1 MLRPMLRV
9 CGLLL
14 CSLLTLP
21 VMAQAAGD
29 EDYQAKINQLQQ
41 SIKQLQQELQKAK
54 GSRNQLQS
62 DLQSSEV
69 DISETLKKIEA
80 LKEELASQKKQLT
93 QLNRKQDELQA
104 ASREQQRY
112 IAEDI
117 NAAYRL
123 GSQSQLKLLLNQQ
136 QPETVARM
144 NKYYSYFLNARS
156 SRVDA
161 YLETIAELNI
171 IKPQI
176 EARTRTLEENTVQLQ
191 QRRQQLLAR
200 QQERTETLAK
210 LNASINRKD
219 EELKQQSQDKQR
231 LEKLLAEVTAAIANL
246 ALPTDGEPFAKLKG
260 RMPFPARGRL
270 LNRFGSSRLE
280 GKLRWEGVMIGAREG
295 TPVHAIHHGRVV
307 FSDYLRGHGML
318 VIIDHGD
325 GYMSLY
331 AHNQSL
337 LRETGDWVSSGE
349 VIAKVGNTGGQSQSA
364 LYFEIRHNG
373 KPTNPARWC
382 KA

>member
-1 MLRPMLRV
+1 MRV
-9 CGLLL
+9 SGLLL
-14 CSLLTLP
+14 CALLTLP
-21 VMAQAAGD
+21 LLAQAAGD
-29 EDYQAKINQLQQ
+29 DDYQAKINQLQQ

-54 GSRNQLQS
+54 GSRDQLQS

-69 DISETLKKIEA
+69 DISETLKKIEQ
-80 LKEELASQKKQLT
+80 LKGELASQKKQLT

-104 ASREQQRY
+104 ASSEQQRY
-112 IAEDI
+112 IAQDI

-171 IKPQI
+171 VRPQI
-176 EARTRTLEENTVQLQ
+176 EARTRALEENSRQLQ

-200 QQERTETLAK
+200 QKERTETLAR
-210 LNASINRKD
+210 LNASISRKD

-231 LEKLLAEVTAAIANL
+231 LEKLLEEVTAAIANL
-246 ALPTDGEPFAKLKG
+246 ALPTDGEPFAKLRG
-260 RMPFPARGRL
+260 RMPFPAKGRL